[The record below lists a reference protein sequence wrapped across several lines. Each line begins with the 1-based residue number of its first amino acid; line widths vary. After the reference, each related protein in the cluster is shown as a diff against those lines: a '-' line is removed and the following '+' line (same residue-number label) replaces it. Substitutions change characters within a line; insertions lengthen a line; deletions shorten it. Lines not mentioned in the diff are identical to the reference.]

1 MLTPIEK
8 VAFVLA
14 VIVSLYYASITF
26 KKMVSIIRMGTG
38 QLPTDR
44 FLYRCGIGFKMLL
57 SQNSMIRNRP
67 LVSFIHSFL
76 AWTFI
81 LYLLVNVVDVLEG
94 MINGYHFL
102 VGFWLM

>member
-1 MLTPIEK
+1 M
-8 VAFVLA
+8 A
-14 VIVSLYYASITF
+14 
-26 KKMVSIIRMGTG
+26 SIIRMGTG

-44 FLYRCGIGFKMLL
+44 FLHRCGIGFKMLL
-57 SQNSMIRNRP
+57 SQNSMIRDRP
-67 LVSFIHSFL
+67 VVSFIHSFL

-102 VGFWLM
+102 ESSFAGHVYRFLVDVTSMTALIGMIFFL